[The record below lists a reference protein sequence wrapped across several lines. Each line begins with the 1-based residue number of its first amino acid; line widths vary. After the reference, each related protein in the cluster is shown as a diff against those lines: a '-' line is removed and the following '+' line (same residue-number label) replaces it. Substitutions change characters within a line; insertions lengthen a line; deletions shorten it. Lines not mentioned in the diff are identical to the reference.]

1 MLTVKNA
8 VSKKILN
15 RGGKAELDLKEVN
28 IDDQIEIWF
37 LEISNKL
44 YLPLKGSGVCRN
56 RNDTEKE

>member
-1 MLTVKNA
+1 M
-8 VSKKILN
+8 
-15 RGGKAELDLKEVN
+15 DLKEVN

-56 RNDTEKE
+56 RNETEKE